1 MDTSGFKSLAKNWI
15 RSHDV
20 MRRLINYLQ
29 ILNGKIENYKLIVR
43 QGIRYYDKTED
54 ANRAERLNEV
64 NDYKNEIKNNI
75 NFQDIIEKLKNIKNS
90 IK

>member
-29 ILNGKIENYKLIVR
+29 ILNGKIENYKLIVC
-43 QGIRYYDKTED
+43 QED
-54 ANRAERLNEV
+54 NLAILN
-64 NDYKNEIKNNI
+64 
-75 NFQDIIEKLKNIKNS
+75 
-90 IK
+90 